1 MKERRQTGVYASCT
15 YHQTSLNKLAKWMV
29 EHEDLI
35 QAPVPLEQIHTTVI
49 YSRKDFDCQ
58 VLGKSIKATDPQWL
72 WPSGFALLGKP
83 EDEKAC
89 LVMLLDAGSLVN
101 IHNFFVEHGAEHDY
115 DDYIPHITLSYD
127 VPKDFDLSSLTLPD
141 FCFIPNEIKFEP
153 LNLNWSLQSA
163 ESVL

>member
-15 YHQTSLNKLAKWMV
+15 YHQTSLNKLTKWMV
-29 EHEDLI
+29 EHEDFI
-35 QAPVPLEQIHTTVI
+35 PNPVPLDQIHTTVI
-49 YSRKDFDCQ
+49 YSRKDLTCLIIGESVNFPN
-58 VLGKSIKATDPQWL
+58 PQCM
-72 WPSGFALLGKP
+72 WPSEFKLFSKS
-83 EDEKAC
+83 EDEKTC
-89 LVMLLDAGSLVN
+89 LVMLLDASSLIN
-101 IHNFFVEHGAEHDY
+101 IHNFLIEHGAEHDY